1 MPGPNS
7 PWRERLLAWARVQV
21 VTRLEARSRPR
32 LVAAGAAAGAL
43 IAVGAGFATG
53 AVGPASPGQLPLPE
67 IVLPR
72 VGAGPAGPGTGTGPG
87 SGARP
92 AGATPGRAAGAAG
105 TGVAASGTGATD
117 APSVLVVHAA
127 GAVNRAGLVRVPGPA
142 RVIDVVEAAG
152 GLAADADR
160 DALNLAAPVADGQ
173 RVFVPRRGQAT
184 PAVADIDPDPDPNVV
199 SGGPAGGAGEA
210 AGSAVVNLNTA
221 TATELETL
229 PGVGPATAARIVEYR
244 SGHGPFRSAEQL
256 LEVPGIGPAK
266 LAAIRPRVRT

>member
-7 PWRERLLAWARVQV
+7 PWRERMLAWARVQV

-53 AVGPASPGQLPLPE
+53 AVGSASPERRPVPE

-72 VGAGPAGPGTGTGPG
+72 VGAAPDGPGPGTG
-87 SGARP
+87 SGARS
-92 AGATPGRAAGAAG
+92 AGPTPGRAAGAAG
-105 TGVAASGTGATD
+105 TGGAASGTATTD
-117 APSVLVVHAA
+117 APSLLVVHAA

-142 RVIDVVEAAG
+142 RVVDVVEAAG

-199 SGGPAGGAGEA
+199 SGGPAAGAGEA
-210 AGSAVVNLNTA
+210 DGNAVVNLNTA
-221 TATELETL
+221 TAAELETL